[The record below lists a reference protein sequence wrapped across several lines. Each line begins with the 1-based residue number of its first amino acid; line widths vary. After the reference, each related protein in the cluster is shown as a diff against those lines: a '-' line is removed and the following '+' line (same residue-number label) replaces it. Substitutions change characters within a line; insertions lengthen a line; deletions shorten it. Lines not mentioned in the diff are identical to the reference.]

1 MSGFLCMSRIYWL
14 LLSFVCSTWSFCE
27 KLAMAERALTRVHSL
42 RERVDETLASSR
54 NEIVALL
61 SR

>member
-1 MSGFLCMSRIYWL
+1 
-14 LLSFVCSTWSFCE
+14 
-27 KLAMAERALTRVHSL
+27 MAERALTRVHSL